1 MIVRRGARAEV
12 KDMPVSRIRTRDRGL
27 RGGTASVEM
36 AMVTPFLVIALFG
49 IIEFGMIFSSLM
61 QLNNVTREG
70 ARVACTGATTTEVLD
85 RMDGSLGR
93 LDPDAMTV
101 LLEFRTYSGGYW
113 SSWQTLTDDG
123 VRNTAPLG
131 AQIRVRAAYDHHLM
145 LGGLF
150 GRFADNTTAHT
161 KTLRASAVM
170 RRE

>member
-1 MIVRRGARAEV
+1 
-12 KDMPVSRIRTRDRGL
+12 MPVSRIGTQLRGL

-36 AMVTPFLVIALFG
+36 AMVTPFLIIALFG

-70 ARVACTGATTTEVLD
+70 ARVACTGAPTSEVLD
-85 RMDGSLGR
+85 RMEGSMGR
-93 LDPDAMTV
+93 LNPDALEIV
-101 LLEFRTYSGGYW
+101 LEFRTYSDGYW
-113 SSWQTLTDDG
+113 SAWQTLTDDG

-131 AQIRVRAAYDHHLM
+131 AQIRVRATYDHHLM

-150 GRFADNTTAHT
+150 GRFADDTTAHT
-161 KTLRASAVM
+161 KELRASAVM